1 MSMKAAVLIAL
12 CLLCSAPADVAH
24 VHPSRGRTAPVS
36 MERVRRARKDVETRF
51 AAAID
56 RAGASRADRSFEA
69 ELPACVA
76 RRTRR
81 VKTEAPAALV
91 GRSISFAPEGRF
103 AAADLRVAT
112 SARSLAA
119 LEADALADRALSERL
134 DVRCRP
140 TLVRVLSE
148 VELELVED
156 P

>member
-1 MSMKAAVLIAL
+1 MSAKAAALIAV
-12 CLLCSAPADVAH
+12 CLLCAAPTEEAH

-36 MERVRRARKDVETRF
+36 LESVRRARKDVEIRF
-51 AAAID
+51 AAAAD
-56 RAGASRADRSFEA
+56 RAAALRADRSFEA
-69 ELPACVA
+69 ELPACVV

-81 VKTEAPAALV
+81 VKTDAPAALV

-140 TLVRVLSE
+140 TLVHGISE
-148 VELELVED
+148 VELELVEN